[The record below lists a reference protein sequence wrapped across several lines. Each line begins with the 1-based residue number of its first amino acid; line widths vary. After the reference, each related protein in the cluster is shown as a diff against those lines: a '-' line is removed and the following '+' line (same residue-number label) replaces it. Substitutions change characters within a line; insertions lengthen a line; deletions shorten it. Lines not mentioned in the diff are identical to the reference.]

1 MKRAFILFWHGLTS
15 LLAGI
20 ANWFTVILGMRDDS
34 KYGKFLRRVVGSCFA
49 FVFIVFTVA
58 VGISFYDALSN
69 KLEIDNDSDDSY
81 YDQQYLSRNAMFYIK
96 YGEDGFVKTIDG
108 ETTIKGIKW
117 IAKPLGMDSLVCY
130 SDGEKRGYFNKFTGQ
145 PVIKPQYDHAWVFS
159 DGLAAVDD
167 DGWIKFIDATG
178 KVVP

>member
-1 MKRAFILFWHGLTS
+1 
-15 LLAGI
+15 
-20 ANWFTVILGMRDDS
+20 
-34 KYGKFLRRVVGSCFA
+34 
-49 FVFIVFTVA
+49 
-58 VGISFYDALSN
+58 
-69 KLEIDNDSDDSY
+69 
-81 YDQQYLSRNAMFYIK
+81 MFYIK
-96 YGEDGFVKTIDG
+96 YGEDGFVKTVDG
-108 ETTIKGIKW
+108 ETTITGIKW